1 MDEKRQVFTIRS
13 LIVVFIAISAILAVI
28 QYKSSVTFIAQ
39 LMGIS
44 WGALAGSFLAPFLYA
59 LYWKR
64 TTKAGLLGIIPV
76 WFRYHASES
85 VLRLVF
91 PQLFAVAHQLRR
103 ICHAGRAD
111 FGSSRE
117 PVHAKTGSGIGGTCL
132 CLL

>member
-1 MDEKRQVFTIRS
+1 
-13 LIVVFIAISAILAVI
+13 
-28 QYKSSVTFIAQ
+28 
-39 LMGIS
+39 MGIS

-64 TTKAGLLGIIPV
+64 TTKAACWVSFLFGSGIMLLNL
-76 WFRYHASES
+76 FF
-85 VLRLVF
+85 RLVF